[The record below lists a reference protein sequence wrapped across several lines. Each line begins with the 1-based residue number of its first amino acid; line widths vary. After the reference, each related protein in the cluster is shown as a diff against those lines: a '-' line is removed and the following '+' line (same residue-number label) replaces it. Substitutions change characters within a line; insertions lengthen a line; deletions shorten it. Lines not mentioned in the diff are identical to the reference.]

1 MLTYQDF
8 EKAKDNEDDKQKF
21 ILALINEHK
30 KSKIYKGAVSA
41 YKYAAHENETI
52 CQFQKFLYTVTGKA
66 VPDNFSANFKM
77 ARNFFGLFTL
87 QQNQFL
93 LGNGVSWEN
102 KDTENKLGTKRKPFD
117 SQLQDAGYNAIVG
130 GVSFGFWN
138 FDHVDVFKV
147 TEFAPLYD
155 EENGTLRAG
164 ARFWQLAPDKPI
176 RLTLYEEDG
185 YTEYKASPDNKV
197 EIIKEKT
204 SYKLKVNESVADGQE
219 ISEGSNYKSFPIVPL
234 WANKY
239 HQSELVGIRE
249 QIDCY
254 DLIKSGFANTVDEA
268 SYLYW
273 ILHNAG
279 GMNDEDLAQFIQRI
293 KTTHAA
299 ALEDNVTAESHQA
312 EAPYESRESLLKL
325 LQDDL
330 YSDYMAFNTDAV
342 ASGSVVQAQIEAAY
356 TNINLKA
363 DQYEYQVLEFINS
376 ILDLAD
382 IDDKATFTRSIM
394 MNKTELIQVLLQAT
408 TVLDSEYVTAKIL
421 EYLGD
426 GDKIEEMFKKLDV
439 GEMQRFAEEE

>member
-21 ILALINEHK
+21 TLALMNDHK
-30 KSKIYKGAVSA
+30 NSKIYKGAVSA

-52 CQFQKFLYTVTGKA
+52 CQFQKFLYTVTGKV

-77 ARNFFGLFTL
+77 ARNFFGFFTL

-164 ARFWQLAPDKPI
+164 VRFWQLAPDKPI

-273 ILHNAG
+273 ILRNAG

-293 KTTHAA
+293 KTTHVAS
-299 ALEDNVTAESHQA
+299 LEDNVTAESHQA
-312 EAPYESRESLLKL
+312 EAPYEGRESLLKM

-356 TNINLKA
+356 TNMNLKA
-363 DQYEYQVLEFINS
+363 DGYEYQVLEFINS

-394 MNKTELIQVLLQAT
+394 MNKTELIQVLLQASSM
-408 TVLDSEYVTAKIL
+408 LDSDYVTTKIL

-426 GDKIEEMFKKLDV
+426 GDKAEEILKKLDV